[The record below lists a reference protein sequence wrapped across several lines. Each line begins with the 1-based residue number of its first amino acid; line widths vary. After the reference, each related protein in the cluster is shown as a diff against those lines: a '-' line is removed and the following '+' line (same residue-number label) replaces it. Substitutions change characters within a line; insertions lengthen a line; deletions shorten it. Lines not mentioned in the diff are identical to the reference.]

1 MHGGPGI
8 VEPQCVWEASTT
20 EVKKERQENE
30 MYSKTAGG
38 QIYQSPLA
46 NTDKKGEKIILISW
60 VNAIC
65 WMWGEPG
72 SLPHTLKLV

>member
-1 MHGGPGI
+1 M
-8 VEPQCVWEASTT
+8 
-20 EVKKERQENE
+20 QEKE

-46 NTDKKGEKIILISW
+46 NTDKKGEKIILISR

-65 WMWGEPG
+65 
-72 SLPHTLKLV
+72 